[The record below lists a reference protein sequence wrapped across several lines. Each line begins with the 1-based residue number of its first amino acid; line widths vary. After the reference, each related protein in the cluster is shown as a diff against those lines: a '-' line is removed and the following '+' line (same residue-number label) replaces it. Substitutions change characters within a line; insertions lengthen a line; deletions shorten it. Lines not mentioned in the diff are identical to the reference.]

1 MAMVDSDTDT
11 ARGPLMLRLSPRPM
25 PGWDMV
31 DSAMDTERG
40 PLMLRLSHGWDTVD
54 STATVVLVLVMVVT
68 EVTALD
74 TATERG
80 PLMLRLSHGWDTVD
94 STATVVLAL
103 AMAVMAMVDS
113 DTDMARGPL
122 MLRLSP
128 RPMPGWDMVDSTDMA
143 RGLLMLRL
151 SPSTDMVAFTATDS
165 QLMAATA
172 MDLDSMARSNQN
184 QIPRLTIS

>member
-1 MAMVDSDTDT
+1 MG
-11 ARGPLMLRLSPRPM
+11 ARGPLMLRLSLRPM

-31 DSAMDTERG
+31 DSTATDLALVMEVMAMVDLATDMARG
-40 PLMLRLSHGWDTVD
+40 PLMLRLSRGWDMVD
-54 STATVVLVLVMVVT
+54 STATVLLV
-68 EVTALD
+68 
-74 TATERG
+74 
-80 PLMLRLSHGWDTVD
+80 
-94 STATVVLAL
+94 L

-128 RPMPGWDMVDSTDMA
+128 RPMPI
-143 RGLLMLRL
+143 
-151 SPSTDMVAFTATDS
+151 TDMVAFTATDS

-172 MDLDSMARSNQN
+172 MDLDSMARSKQN